1 MCRTCNLWMKGDT
14 SVFIA
19 SLGAHTTH
27 WCLPL
32 GRETKDYEFGVEE
45 KLIVI
50 IQFIPTMSIV
60 YQVHAFIFQLN
71 EQTV

>member
-1 MCRTCNLWMKGDT
+1 MFT
-14 SVFIA
+14 A

-27 WCLPL
+27 WCLHL
-32 GRETKDYEFGVEE
+32 GRETRGYEFGVEE

-50 IQFIPTMSIV
+50 IHFIQTMSIV

-71 EQTV
+71 EQNV